1 MVVVERCW
9 PGYGCVIVG
18 LVSIG
23 KWISSARLGA
33 AAGAGEHSG
42 SAIYIQTMYTS
53 HHTPDCSNIQ
63 HCTLPSSI
71 QLQLHTDG
79 VWFDEVWL
87 DSSDRLS
94 MKIFANKHPNCRKR
108 KLFDCLFWTS
118 RQFLQGDGPF
128 WTTSNI
134 ANILVWHKTTNL
146 IKIINVSI
154 SRGRGRVV
162 SGER

>member
-1 MVVVERCW
+1 MRGEGSLDSRFVHLDTSYQHQDTEDTGRLDTRYRWLEWRDAW
-9 PGYGCVIVG
+9 PGYGRVIVG

-79 VWFDEVWL
+79 VWFDEVWFL
-87 DSSDRLS
+87 DFSDRLS

-108 KLFDCLFWTS
+108 KLFECL
-118 RQFLQGDGPF
+118 L
-128 WTTSNI
+128 
-134 ANILVWHKTTNL
+134 
-146 IKIINVSI
+146 
-154 SRGRGRVV
+154 
-162 SGER
+162 